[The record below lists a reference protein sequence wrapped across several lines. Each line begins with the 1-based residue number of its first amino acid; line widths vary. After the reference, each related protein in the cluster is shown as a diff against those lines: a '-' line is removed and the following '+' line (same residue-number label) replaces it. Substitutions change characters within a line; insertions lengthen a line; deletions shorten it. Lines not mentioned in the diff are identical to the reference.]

1 MSKKVVAERV
11 KAGCGEGRGKGEEV
25 DSCVDEL
32 TALRCI
38 KVKWNIEDGR
48 HAFNTS
54 QKRLMDL
61 MPHLTERDSGT
72 CVPNLFPPGFPSAIH
87 GGGRPRPCRKAK
99 VPRGPGAT
107 TTTPSRVPTSHATR
121 SGLGRSR
128 GWRHGR
134 APAFPLHSLPS
145 SGLLHI
151 YTSAE
156 QAAKAPNPPPPPSPF
171 PHSPHRS
178 PSPARN
184 RVMSHK
190 RPLEA
195 IAPEQ
200 LQEAA
205 RSPTPRKRLRRTV
218 LVMTCL
224 ERIRR
229 ARAVTLQQ
237 MVRQA
242 QLDMAK
248 LFFLVMVIVARLGSI
263 EGLLLKLPNMLRG
276 LWADQFDNFHSS
288 IVGTIQD
295 TIRSVLR
302 TETEERQPA
311 SLPNGVCETS
321 RKSKGLIQTGGIS
334 GVFKLRFVGAAR
346 PKDTLYTGYPVK
358 WQDGENAKVA
368 IFRNEKQ
375 IMNGDLSKL
384 QIEILPVHADFF
396 TEQGQ
401 ENFTKEEFDKQIYSH
416 KGKES
421 VLTTVNLA
429 NGEACLGS
437 FFFRESSYG
446 KKLRLTARVKRQDPA
461 VRVQEAITDPFVVKH
476 HRSESNAKN
485 QFPSKEDEVHR
496 LKKISPKGK
505 RRDALVGKK
514 ITKVKHL
521 LRQYHKD
528 KSDLQKLTGMKKED
542 WLTMIK
548 HATMCDP
555 GDEIYSYRVAEKNYE
570 LLFNDF
576 FDLVGMM
583 NNGDY
588 VPVSDLAQ
596 FQQLNKWKI
605 SAYKR
610 FEERENSGDLIP
622 DYWRSNGLPV
632 HAVPLNN
639 DAGPSVQ
646 ARMPCQYLN
655 DMGAQHELGEQH
667 PFRQQNVF
675 SPAEVLSTNDASS
688 SKQEAPLFSQHT
700 THQDL
705 GQHGPSMLQNG
716 TPCYPTQGS
725 FSGQPTIPSHIVL
738 PVPKDDFIGSG
749 SLTGQQ
755 NGSLSSLM
763 TDAPGT
769 SCLVTDG
776 VSQGTTSLNH
786 DEADNLS
793 DLIEALLGE
802 EAPGADQDFI
812 PANNGML
819 FLTYDDSFC

>member
-1 MSKKVVAERV
+1 M
-11 KAGCGEGRGKGEEV
+11 EGA
-25 DSCVDEL
+25 DP
-32 TALRCI
+32 
-38 KVKWNIEDGR
+38 GR
-48 HAFNTS
+48 A
-54 QKRLMDL
+54 
-61 MPHLTERDSGT
+61 
-72 CVPNLFPPGFPSAIH
+72 
-87 GGGRPRPCRKAK
+87 AK
-99 VPRGPGAT
+99 PKSPARGPGPGGHHHHPEQSPNLARHAVRSRKKPRVAT
-107 TTTPSRVPTSHATR
+107 WPSSRLSAPL
-121 SGLGRSR
+121 SGLPLLILPRP
-128 GWRHGR
+128 
-134 APAFPLHSLPS
+134 AP
-145 SGLLHI
+145 
-151 YTSAE
+151 
-156 QAAKAPNPPPPPSPF
+156 K
-171 PHSPHRS
+171 
-178 PSPARN
+178 
-184 RVMSHK
+184 RVMSRK
-190 RPLEA
+190 RPLDA

-205 RSPTPRKRLRRTV
+205 RSPRKRLRRTV
-218 LVMTCL
+218 LVMMCL
-224 ERIRR
+224 
-229 ARAVTLQQ
+229 
-237 MVRQA
+237 
-242 QLDMAK
+242 
-248 LFFLVMVIVARLGSI
+248 
-263 EGLLLKLPNMLRG
+263 
-276 LWADQFDNFHSS
+276 S

-295 TIRSVLR
+295 IIRSVLR
-302 TETEERQPA
+302 TEIEERQPA

-321 RKSKGLIQTGGIS
+321 RQSKGLIETGGIS

-346 PKDTLYTGYPVK
+346 PKDTLFTGYPVQ

-384 QIEILPVHADFF
+384 KIEILPVHADFF

-437 FFFRESSYG
+437 FFRESSYG

-461 VRVQEAITDPFVVKH
+461 VRVQEAITDPFVVKDR
-476 HRSESNAKN
+476 RSVSNAKS

-505 RRDALVGKK
+505 RCDALVGKK

-521 LRQYHKD
+521 MRQFHKD
-528 KSDLQKLTGMKKED
+528 KSGLQKLTGMKKED
-542 WLTMIK
+542 WHTMIK
-548 HATMCDP
+548 HATLCDP

-583 NNGDY
+583 INGDY
-588 VPVSDLAQ
+588 VPVSDLDQ

-655 DMGAQHELGEQH
+655 DMGAEHELGEQH
-667 PFRQQNVF
+667 PFGQQNVF
-675 SPAEVLSTNDASS
+675 CQQKSCQTMTQVLQSKRRHCFHSTPRI
-688 SKQEAPLFSQHT
+688 K
-700 THQDL
+700 
-705 GQHGPSMLQNG
+705 HGPSMPQNG
-716 TPCYPTQGS
+716 TPYYPAQGNILNSQRS
-725 FSGQPTIPSHIVL
+725 FSGQPTIPPHIVL
-738 PVPKDDFIGSG
+738 TVPKDDFIGGG

-755 NGSLSSLM
+755 NGYLSSLM

-786 DEADNLS
+786 DEADNFNE
-793 DLIEALLGE
+793 LIEALLGE

-812 PANNGML
+812 PANNAQLPNSDNQFHG
-819 FLTYDDSFC
+819 YEHDDGNW